1 MEGVTCEVFKAP
13 NYHSESGQMIK
24 AFLDGEK
31 IEFEIEELFHLNR
44 LEVGQLICNSDAQV
58 VLVDRWHLDAL
69 VYSRFR

>member
-44 LEVGQLICNSDAQV
+44 LEVGELICNSDA
-58 VLVDRWHLDAL
+58 
-69 VYSRFR
+69 